1 MGIGEKFD
9 AAKDKVTGKIK
20 ETVGKA
26 TDDNSMVVEG
36 KVEHAK
42 GTAKDKVADIK
53 AHLKEDAADLQTD
66 DTEGG
71 APITRAE

>member
-1 MGIGEKFD
+1 MGLGEKFD
-9 AAKDKVTGKIK
+9 AAKDKVTGKAK

-36 KVEHAK
+36 KADQVK
-42 GTAKDKVADIK
+42 GTVKDNVADLK
-53 AHLKEDAADLQTD
+53 AHLHEDADKRHVD

-71 APITRAE
+71 AARPE